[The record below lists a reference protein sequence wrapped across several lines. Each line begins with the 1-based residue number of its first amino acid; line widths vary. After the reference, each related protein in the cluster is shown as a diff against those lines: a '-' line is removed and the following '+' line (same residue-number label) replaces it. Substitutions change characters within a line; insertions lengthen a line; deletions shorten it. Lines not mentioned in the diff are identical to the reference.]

1 MKNKKLEKLEEDI
14 YKAIDEAD
22 GIQFDGCWHV
32 DENDLKERI
41 RFLFWEYRM
50 QNFLSD

>member
-14 YKAIDEAD
+14 YKAIDETD
-22 GIQFDGCWHV
+22 GVLIAECWHI

-41 RFLFWEYRM
+41 RFLFWEYSM

>member
-22 GIQFDGCWHV
+22 GIPFGGCWHI
-32 DENDLKERI
+32 DENDLKEKI